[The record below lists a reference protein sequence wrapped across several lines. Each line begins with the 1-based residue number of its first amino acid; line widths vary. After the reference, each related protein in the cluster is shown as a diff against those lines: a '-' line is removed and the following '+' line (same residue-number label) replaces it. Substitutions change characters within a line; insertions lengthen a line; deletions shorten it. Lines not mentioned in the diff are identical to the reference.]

1 MCVGVCVR
9 QAGSV
14 HSRLEAQNCC
24 LPPAE
29 PRQDMGDQQ
38 RVGPS
43 LPASLSPHHPPL
55 PPMVESQTIEDAAKG
70 VTDTLG
76 GRGGGE
82 GERHSGGLVG
92 GQLGLK

>member
-1 MCVGVCVR
+1 
-9 QAGSV
+9 
-14 HSRLEAQNCC
+14 
-24 LPPAE
+24 
-29 PRQDMGDQQ
+29 MGDQQ

-76 GRGGGE
+76 GETQWGTSRRAAGAKVNV
-82 GERHSGGLVG
+82 SWKMIL
-92 GQLGLK
+92 LN

>member
-1 MCVGVCVR
+1 M
-9 QAGSV
+9 

-76 GRGGGE
+76 GRGGR
-82 GERHSGGLVG
+82 ERHSGGLVG

>member
-1 MCVGVCVR
+1 M
-9 QAGSV
+9 

-76 GRGGGE
+76 ERGGR
-82 GERHSGGLVG
+82 ERHSGGLVG

>member
-76 GRGGGE
+76 GRGGGD
-82 GERHSGGLVG
+82 RHSGGLVG